1 MSLTHPFARAPF
13 GTHRSGRFDFDP
25 PEHVRYWEP
34 WPRRMRAVLAGQTVL
49 DSSRGILLWETGN
62 FPAYYYPLEDIRQ
75 DLLED
80 STSDDG
86 QDRPKRWSVRVGQR
100 LAENCLTASPR
111 GPDGEELLRGYVTF
125 HQSHGPQG
133 HADPRA
139 LDEWFEEDDPIH
151 GHPRDPYHRVDVRS
165 SSRHVIVRHNGE
177 VVAESRRPKLVF
189 ETGNPIRYY
198 LPLADVRIELLTKSE
213 FVSACPYKGDG
224 QHWHLSAGGEVVE
237 NAAWS
242 LPHPLPEGLAAAEHV
257 CFYPEK
263 ADVEVDGTRVPE

>member
-49 DSSRGILLWETGN
+49 DSSRGILLWETG
-62 FPAYYYPLEDIRQ
+62 
-75 DLLED
+75 
-80 STSDDG
+80 
-86 QDRPKRWSVRVGQR
+86 VRVGQR

-133 HADPRA
+133 QADPRA
-139 LDEWFEEDDPIH
+139 MDEWFEEDDPIH

-165 SSRHVIVRHNGE
+165 SARHVIVRHNGE

-224 QHWHLSAGGEVVE
+224 QHWHLSVHGDTVE